1 MEKYFNMPAVMIG
14 LIGGFL
20 GGFDKLTH
28 AVILFMI
35 IDYLSATLIAI
46 YNKQLSSEIG
56 FKGIIKK
63 IFILLTIGVAV
74 EANKIIPDVPLRE
87 MILSFYIANEG
98 ISILEN
104 ICKINTV
111 PKELKQVFLQLRGDN
126 DKWIKIWLF

>member
-1 MEKYFNMPAVMIG
+1 MPAVVIG
-14 LIGGFL
+14 LFGGFL

-74 EANKIIPDVPLRE
+74 EVNKIVPDIPLRE
-87 MILSFYIANEG
+87 MVLSFYIANEG

-104 ICKINTV
+104 ICKINVV
-111 PKELKQVFLQLRGDN
+111 PHELKQVFLQLRGDN
-126 DKWIKIWLF
+126 ER

>member
-1 MEKYFNMPAVMIG
+1 MEKYFNMPAVVIG
-14 LIGGFL
+14 LFGGFL

-63 IFILLTIGVAV
+63 IFILLTIIVAV

-104 ICKINTV
+104 ICKINAV
-111 PKELKQVFLQLRGDN
+111 PQELKQVFLQLRGD
-126 DKWIKIWLF
+126 DK

>member
-1 MEKYFNMPAVMIG
+1 MEKYFNMPAVVIG
-14 LIGGFL
+14 LFGGFL

-63 IFILLTIGVAV
+63 IFILLTIVVAV

-104 ICKINTV
+104 ICKINAV
-111 PKELKQVFLQLRGDN
+111 PQALKQVFLQLRGEN
-126 DKWIKIWLF
+126 ER

>member
-1 MEKYFNMPAVMIG
+1 MEKYFNIPAVVIG
-14 LIGGFL
+14 LFGGFL

-63 IFILLTIGVAV
+63 IFILITIIVAV

-104 ICKINTV
+104 ICKINAV
-111 PKELKQVFLQLRGDN
+111 PQELKQVFLQLRGDN
-126 DKWIKIWLF
+126 EK

>member
-1 MEKYFNMPAVMIG
+1 MEKYFNMPAVVIG
-14 LIGGFL
+14 LFGGFL

-74 EANKIIPDVPLRE
+74 EVNKIVPDIPLRE
-87 MILSFYIANEG
+87 MVLSFYIANEG

-111 PKELKQVFLQLRGDN
+111 PQELKQVFLQLRGDN

>member
-1 MEKYFNMPAVMIG
+1 MEKYFTMPAVVIG
-14 LIGGFL
+14 LLGGFL

-74 EANKIIPDVPLRE
+74 EVNKIVPDIPLRE
-87 MILSFYIANEG
+87 MVLSFYIANEG

-111 PKELKQVFLQLRGDN
+111 PQELKQVFLQLRGDN
-126 DKWIKIWLF
+126 ER

>member
-1 MEKYFNMPAVMIG
+1 MEKYFNMPAVVIG
-14 LIGGFL
+14 LFGGFL

-74 EANKIIPDVPLRE
+74 EVNKIVPDIPLRE
-87 MILSFYIANEG
+87 MVLSFYIANEG

-111 PKELKQVFLQLRGDN
+111 PQELKQVFLQLRGDN
-126 DKWIKIWLF
+126 DK

>member
-1 MEKYFNMPAVMIG
+1 MEKYFNMPAVVIG
-14 LIGGFL
+14 LFGGFL

-111 PKELKQVFLQLRGDN
+111 PQELKQVFLQLRGDN
-126 DKWIKIWLF
+126 ER

>member
-1 MEKYFNMPAVMIG
+1 MEKYFNMPAVVIG
-14 LIGGFL
+14 LFGGFL

-111 PKELKQVFLQLRGDN
+111 PQELKQVFLQLRGEN
-126 DKWIKIWLF
+126 ERWIKIWLF

>member
-1 MEKYFNMPAVMIG
+1 MEKYFNIPAIIIG
-14 LIGGFL
+14 LLGGFL

-28 AVILFMI
+28 AVLLFMV

-46 YNKQLSSEIG
+46 YNKELSSEIG

-74 EANKIIPDVPLRE
+74 EVNKIVPDVPLRE

-104 ICKINTV
+104 ICKISAV
-111 PKELKQVFLQLRGDN
+111 PDALKKVFLQLRGD
-126 DKWIKIWLF
+126 D

>member
-1 MEKYFNMPAVMIG
+1 MDKYVNIPCVLIG
-14 LIGGFL
+14 LLGGFL

-35 IDYLSATLIAI
+35 IDYITGVLIGF
-46 YNKQLSSEIG
+46 YNKNLSSEIG

-74 EANKIIPDVPLRE
+74 EVNKIVPDIPLRE
-87 MILSFYIANEG
+87 MILSFYVANEG

-104 ICKINTV
+104 ICKINAV
-111 PKELKQVFLQLRGDN
+111 PQKLKEVFLQLRGETDE
-126 DKWIKIWLF
+126 

>member
-1 MEKYFNMPAVMIG
+1 MEKYLNIPSILIG

-28 AVILFMI
+28 AVLLFMV
-35 IDYLSATLIAI
+35 IDYMSATLIAL
-46 YNKQLSSEIG
+46 YNKELSSAIG

-63 IFILLTIGVAV
+63 IFILLTIVVAV

-104 ICKINTV
+104 ICKINAV
-111 PKELKQVFLQLRGDN
+111 PDALKRVFLQLRGDN
-126 DKWIKIWLF
+126 ET

>member
-1 MEKYFNMPAVMIG
+1 MEKYFNMPAVVIG
-14 LIGGFL
+14 LFGGFL

-74 EANKIIPDVPLRE
+74 EVNKIVPDIPLRE
-87 MILSFYIANEG
+87 MVLSFYIANEG

-111 PKELKQVFLQLRGDN
+111 PDGLKQVFLQLRGDN
-126 DKWIKIWLF
+126 ER

>member
-1 MEKYFNMPAVMIG
+1 MEKYFNMPAVVIG
-14 LIGGFL
+14 LFGGFL

-111 PKELKQVFLQLRGDN
+111 PHELKQVFLQLRGDN
-126 DKWIKIWLF
+126 ER

>member
-1 MEKYFNMPAVMIG
+1 MEKYFNMPAVVIG
-14 LIGGFL
+14 LFGGFL

-74 EANKIIPDVPLRE
+74 EVNKIVPDIPLRE
-87 MILSFYIANEG
+87 MVLSFYIANEG

-104 ICKINTV
+104 ICKINAV
-111 PKELKQVFLQLRGDN
+111 PQELKKVFLQLRGDN
-126 DKWIKIWLF
+126 ER

>member
-1 MEKYFNMPAVMIG
+1 MEKYFNMPAVVIG
-14 LIGGFL
+14 LFGGFL

-74 EANKIIPDVPLRE
+74 EVNKIVPDIPLRE
-87 MILSFYIANEG
+87 MVLSFYITNEG

-104 ICKINTV
+104 ICKINAV
-111 PKELKQVFLQLRGDN
+111 PHELKQVFLQLRGDN
-126 DKWIKIWLF
+126 ER

>member
-1 MEKYFNMPAVMIG
+1 MEKYFNMPAVVIG
-14 LIGGFL
+14 LFGGFL

-74 EANKIIPDVPLRE
+74 EVNKIVPDIPLRE
-87 MILSFYIANEG
+87 MVLSFYIANEG

-104 ICKINTV
+104 ICKINAV
-111 PKELKQVFLQLRGDN
+111 PQSLKQVFLQLRGD
-126 DKWIKIWLF
+126 DK

>member
-1 MEKYFNMPAVMIG
+1 MEKYFNMPAVVIG
-14 LIGGFL
+14 LFGGFL

-74 EANKIIPDVPLRE
+74 EVNKIVPDIPLRE
-87 MILSFYIANEG
+87 MVLSFYITNEG

-104 ICKINTV
+104 ICKINAV
-111 PKELKQVFLQLRGDN
+111 PQELKQVFLQLRGDN
-126 DKWIKIWLF
+126 ER

>member
-1 MEKYFNMPAVMIG
+1 MEKYFNMPAVVIG
-14 LIGGFL
+14 LFGGFL

-74 EANKIIPDVPLRE
+74 EVNKIVPDIPLRE
-87 MILSFYIANEG
+87 MVLSFYIANEG

-104 ICKINTV
+104 ICKINVV
-111 PKELKQVFLQLRGDN
+111 PDELKKVFLQLRGD
-126 DKWIKIWLF
+126 DK

>member
-1 MEKYFNMPAVMIG
+1 MYKYVNIPCVLIG
-14 LIGGFL
+14 LLGGFL

-35 IDYLSATLIAI
+35 IDYITGVLIAF
-46 YNKQLSSEIG
+46 YNKNLSSEIG

-74 EANKIIPDVPLRE
+74 EVNKIVPDIPLRE
-87 MILSFYIANEG
+87 MILSFYVANEG

-111 PKELKQVFLQLRGDN
+111 PRKLKEVFLQLRGETDE
-126 DKWIKIWLF
+126 

>member
-1 MEKYFNMPAVMIG
+1 MEKYFNMPAVVIG
-14 LIGGFL
+14 LFGGFL

-74 EANKIIPDVPLRE
+74 EVNKIVPDIPLRE
-87 MILSFYIANEG
+87 MVLSFYIANEG

-111 PKELKQVFLQLRGDN
+111 PQELKQVFLQLRGDN
-126 DKWIKIWLF
+126 ER